1 MPEILVSFAGT
12 IYIEGLKSGDNVE
25 IENNITISA
34 FLLSKGLA
42 PHHLKLVIP
51 VVNGEEQPLDYI
63 LKNNDKLNLF
73 MPVGGG

>member
-1 MPEILVSFAGT
+1 MPEISVSFAGT
-12 IYIEGLKSGDNVE
+12 IYIKGLMSGEKVE
-25 IENNITISA
+25 IEHNTSISA

-63 LKNNDKLNLF
+63 LQDNDKLNLF